1 MIMALRKLVYIF
13 LLLLC
18 QYICAQTDTITQLKA
33 VVITDTQLKDFSK
46 SQQVW
51 ELNDSII
58 SRSPASLGALLNY
71 NTVIYFRENGLG
83 MVSSPSFRGTNAQ
96 QTAVI
101 WNGININSQLNGQ
114 TDFNIINTR
123 DFDEVSVRAGGGSV
137 IYGSSAIG
145 GSIHLNNTLRFKDI
159 FDNTLLLNY
168 GSYNTQG
175 LNYKFNAANK
185 KFSSSFA
192 ISRNS
197 SDNDYEYP
205 SGIINENGQYYNTSL
220 NASLGYKL
228 NEKNILRLYSYFY
241 DGERHFSRT
250 VSAPSLSKYK
260 DYNTRNLLEWL
271 GIYGKFTSK
280 LKAAYLT
287 ENYKYYARYTNDNY
301 TFGKVKTYMG
311 NYDLAYQVTDN
322 IKLNTLLN
330 YTVNIGEGS
339 DIENKDREIT
349 SGSLLLQHTVN
360 SKLQYEAGVRKEIT
374 NAYESPVLFSFGGSY
389 HVASFYTVKLNAS
402 RNFRIPTY
410 NDLYWQGTGNPN
422 LNPET
427 SYQVEFGNEF
437 RVKNIKLTLTGYYIR
452 LKDMLRWVP
461 SSDNV
466 WRPENVDKAKT
477 YGLESV
483 LNWNKTMGN
492 HRFTLD
498 ATYAYTI
505 SQRDGSTNQLIY
517 VPFHKATAAVGY
529 SYKKLGFYYRYLYNG
544 KVYYTSDNRSQVD
557 AYNVSTIGAEYQFKF
572 LDGLTLGAQIHNLW
586 AEEYENVRARPLP
599 GRNYTMYLNFKF

>member
-1 MIMALRKLVYIF
+1 MALRKLGYIF

-18 QYICAQTDTITQLKA
+18 QYVCAQTDSITQLKE
-33 VVITDTQLKDFSK
+33 VVISDTQLKDFSK

-51 ELNDSII
+51 QLNDSII
-58 SRSPASLGALLNY
+58 NRSPSSLGALLNY
-71 NTVIYFRENGLG
+71 NTVIYFKENGLG

-145 GSIHLNNTLRFKDI
+145 GSIHLNNELRFKDT
-159 FDNTLLLNY
+159 FDNTLFLSY

-175 LNYKFNAANK
+175 LNYKLNVANK

-192 ISRNS
+192 VSRNS

-220 NASLGYKL
+220 NASFGYKL

-241 DGERHFSRT
+241 DGDRHFSRT

-260 DYNTRNLLEWL
+260 DYNTRNLLEWM

-301 TFGKVKTYMG
+301 TFGEVKTYIG
-311 NYDLAYQVTDN
+311 RYDLAYQVTDN

-330 YTVNIGEGS
+330 YTVNKGKGS
-339 DIENKDREIT
+339 DIDNKNREIA
-349 SGSLLLQHTVN
+349 SGSLLLQHSVTP
-360 SKLQYEAGVRKEIT
+360 KLQYEAGVRKEIT
-374 NAYESPVLFSFGGSY
+374 NAYESPLLFSLGGSY
-389 HVASFYTVKLNAS
+389 QVASFYTVKLNAS

-410 NDLYWQGTGNPN
+410 NDLYWQGSGNPN

-427 SYQVEFGNEF
+427 SYQGELGNEF
-437 RVKNIKLTLTGYYIR
+437 RVKNIKLTVTGYYIR
-452 LKDMLRWVP
+452 MHDMLRWVP
-461 SSDNV
+461 GSDNI

-477 YGLESV
+477 YGIESV
-483 LNWNKTMGN
+483 LNWDKKLGN
-492 HRFTLD
+492 HHFTID
-498 ATYAYTI
+498 ATYAYTV

-529 SYKKLGFYYRYLYNG
+529 SYKGLGFYYRHLYNG
-544 KVYYTSDNRSQVD
+544 KVYYTSDNVSQVD

-572 LDGLTLGAQIHNLW
+572 LGGLTVGAQVRNLW